1 MKYDLL
7 LSGGEV
13 LDPAA
18 GLHGLVDIGIAGG
31 KIVAAAPS
39 LPASEA
45 SRTISDAST
54 VTAKRRLIAQMTVK
68 DGRVWYDRPVE

>member
-18 GLHGLVDIGIAGG
+18 GLHGLMDIGIAGG
-31 KIVAAAPS
+31 KIVAVAPS

-45 SRTISDAST
+45 RRMITDGST
-54 VTAKRRLIAQMTVK
+54 VTAKRRLIAQMTIK
-68 DGRVWYDRPVE
+68 DGRVWYERPAE